1 MTLITFFKKTMFA
14 FIMKIFFKHKTKS
27 HPLDSLYKVKHP
39 NFGPNQDPW
48 VFHIKISRN
57 KTVGKEYLVD
67 TVSKHP
73 IHDIGGHQWIH

>member
-1 MTLITFFKKTMFA
+1 MALITFFKKNNVCFHNEN
-14 FIMKIFFKHKTKS
+14 IFKHKTKS
-27 HPLDSLYKVKHP
+27 NPLDSLYKVKHP

-57 KTVGKEYLVD
+57 KMVGKECLVD

-73 IHDIGGHQWIH
+73 IHDIGDHQ

>member
-67 TVSKHP
+67 TVSKYP
-73 IHDIGGHQWIH
+73 IHDIGGHQ